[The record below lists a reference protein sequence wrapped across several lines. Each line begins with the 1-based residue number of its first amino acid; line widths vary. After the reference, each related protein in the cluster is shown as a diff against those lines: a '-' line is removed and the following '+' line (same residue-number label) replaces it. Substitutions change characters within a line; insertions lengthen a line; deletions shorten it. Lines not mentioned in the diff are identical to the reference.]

1 MAIQLTIRNDE
12 SSTTAARLQ
21 VAVVTVGP
29 DGATDQTQALAGG
42 ESITVTVGPGQFLQ
56 IDEQEH

>member
-12 SSTTAARLQ
+12 SSSSASRLK

-29 DGATDQTQALAGG
+29 DGATDQTQLLASG
-42 ESITVTVGPGQFLQ
+42 EATTVTVGPGQFLQ
-56 IDEQEH
+56 IDEQEP